1 MKEVLYKIDNLLDE
15 DRYISRKDYVDILK
29 LCEDEYS
36 YNIEARV
43 ERHNQ
48 SFINSKLDEYKEYLD
63 NILTKVDKNILLDD
77 QQRNCVLVDE
87 DYCLVV
93 AGAGAGKTTTLAAKV
108 KYLVEKQN
116 IKPEEIIVISYTNKA
131 VKELVEK
138 INKQMNI
145 PAKVITFHSLGY
157 EIMRKDSS
165 KMPSVLE
172 NTYSYFADILM
183 NKVYKEEK
191 QLQNIL
197 YFLSY
202 YMNIPEEALNYKN
215 IEEYIE
221 DKKIRDY
228 NTLKGNIERY
238 IDTEANK
245 IKKYVRTINGET
257 LRSVQEVMI
266 ANFLYLNN
274 IDYKYEEPYNKK
286 VKLFNKPYMPDFYIT
301 QGDKEAYIEHFGMYS
316 KDKLT
321 KVFTTQELNLYEKRM
336 NEKIMLHHKYN
347 TTLITTFPKYE
358 DGKELLV
365 HLKEELEKCGFT
377 LKTRNYKEVYERLV
391 ETSKDK
397 YINDL
402 IHFITEFISKF
413 KALGMRYDD
422 FDKIRLK
429 TDNVRS
435 KIFLDIAE
443 YVYIEYENRL
453 REENKI
459 DFNDMIN
466 KAIEV
471 VDNIENNNV
480 KLDYKY
486 IIVDEYQDIAKQ
498 RFNLTK
504 KLSQVTNSK
513 VIAVGDDWQSIFA
526 FAGSTSEYFLKF
538 KELMGYAEE
547 LKITHTYRNSQE
559 LIDVAGDFVQK
570 NPMQKKKYLISPK
583 HLKNPIYIYGYD
595 DYKKKIE
602 HKVDLLIKV
611 LDKIVKDEGEKASV
625 LLICR
630 YEFEKYQL
638 TLTGKFVS
646 RYSKDKIRCN
656 QYPDLDITILTAH
669 RSKGL
674 GFDNVILISATNG
687 KFGFPSQIESDPIL
701 NLIEDVPKEPLEF
714 AEERRLFYVAL
725 TRTKN
730 RIYILS
736 PISKPSKFVQE
747 LIENYGDKV
756 KSDVRISKETIEA
769 ENKLC
774 PVCKFPLK
782 FMQKKLKGK
791 IDIWACTN
799 EPEICDFMTNDLI
812 IKQDIHYCS
821 KCEDGCMI
829 IKSKKGDS
837 TSKFWGCTNYKD
849 DDSGCNCT
857 EKIL

>member
-1 MKEVLYKIDNLLDE
+1 MNDISYKIHNLLLE
-15 DRYISRKDYVDILK
+15 DRYISKKDYVNILN
-29 LCEDEYS
+29 LCDDEYS
-36 YNIEARV
+36 HNIEAKV
-43 ERHNQ
+43 ERHNNA
-48 SFINSKLDEYKEYLD
+48 FVNAKLEEYREYLD
-63 NILTKVDKNILLDD
+63 NILKKVDKNIKLDNE
-77 QQRNCVLVDE
+77 QRNCVLVDE

-116 IKPEEIIVISYTNKA
+116 VRPEEIIVISYTNKA

-157 EIMRKDSS
+157 EIMRKEASS
-165 KMPSVLE
+165 IPSVLE
-172 NTYSYFADILM
+172 NTYSVFSDIIM

-215 IEEYIE
+215 ISEYIE
-221 DKKIRDY
+221 DKKTRDY

-238 IDTEANK
+238 IETEANK

-274 IDYKYEEPYNKK
+274 IEYKYEEAYNRRIKI
-286 VKLFNKPYMPDFYIT
+286 FNKPYMPDFHIIK
-301 QGDKEAYIEHFGMYS
+301 GDKEAYIEHFGMYS
-316 KDKLT
+316 KNKLS
-321 KVFTTQELNLYEKRM
+321 KIFTPFELEVYEKNM

-347 TTLITTFPKYE
+347 TALISTYPDYE
-358 DGKELLV
+358 DGREMLV
-365 HLKEELEKCGFT
+365 HLKEELEKVGFVLT
-377 LKTRNYKEVYERLV
+377 NRNYKEVYEKLV
-391 ETSKDK
+391 ETCKDK

-402 IHFITEFISKF
+402 IFFISEFISKF
-413 KALGMRYDD
+413 KGLGMKYED
-422 FDKIRLK
+422 FKNLK
-429 TDNVRS
+429 NRTDNVRS
-435 KIFLDIAE
+435 KIFIDIAE
-443 YVYIEYENRL
+443 YVYVEYEKFL
-453 REENKI
+453 KEENKI

-466 KAIEV
+466 NAIDV
-471 VDNIENNNV
+471 IDDIEKNKI
-480 KLDYKY
+480 KLNYKY

-504 KLSQVTNSK
+504 KISQVTNSK

-559 LIDVAGDFVQK
+559 LIDVAGDFIQK
-570 NPMQKKKYLISPK
+570 NPIQKKKYLISPK
-583 HLKNPIYIYGYD
+583 HLTNPIYIYGYED
-595 DYKKKIE
+595 EKKATENKIN
-602 HKVDLLIKV
+602 LLIKV
-611 LDKIVKDEGEKASV
+611 LDKIVDENGKQGSI

-638 TLTGKFVS
+638 IQSEKFEK
-646 RYSKDKIRCN
+646 RYAKDKIRCN
-656 QYPDLDITILTAH
+656 KYPDLDITILTAH

-674 GFDNVILISATNG
+674 GFDNVILISAANN
-687 KFGFPSQIESDPIL
+687 KFGFPSQIENDPIL
-701 NLIEDVPKEPLEF
+701 NLIEEVPKEPLEY

-730 RIYILS
+730 RIFILS
-736 PISKPSKFVQE
+736 PLNRPSKFIQE
-747 LIENYGDKV
+747 LMIDYSDKV
-756 KSDVRISKETIEA
+756 RYDTKISKEKIEMK
-769 ENKLC
+769 NKFC

-782 FMQKKLKGK
+782 YMPKKLKGK
-791 IDIWACTN
+791 INIWACTN
-799 EPEICDFMTNDLI
+799 EPEICDFMTNDLE
-812 IKQDIHYCS
+812 IKKDIHYCS
-821 KCEDGCMI
+821 ECEDGCMI
-829 IKSKKGDS
+829 IKSKRDDS
-837 TSKFWGCTNYKD
+837 TRKFWGCTNYKD
-849 DDSGCNCT
+849 DGTGCNCT
-857 EKIL
+857 EKI

>member
-1 MKEVLYKIDNLLDE
+1 MNDVLYKMHNLLLE
-15 DRYISRKDYVDILK
+15 DKYISKKDYAHILD
-29 LCEDEYS
+29 LCDDEYS
-36 YNIEARV
+36 YNFDEKV
-43 ERHNQ
+43 EIHNKI
-48 SFINSKLDEYKEYLD
+48 FVKTKLEEYKEYLD
-63 NILTKVDKNILLDD
+63 KILAKVDKNILLDD
-77 QQRNCVLVDE
+77 EQRNCVLIDE

-131 VKELVEK
+131 VKELTEK
-138 INKQMNI
+138 INKQMGI

-157 EIMRKDSS
+157 EIMRKDAS
-165 KMPSVLE
+165 KMPSILE

-215 IEEYIE
+215 IDEYIE

-228 NTLKGNIERY
+228 STLKGNIERY
-238 IDTEANK
+238 IETEANK
-245 IKKYVRTINGET
+245 IKKYVQTIKGET
-257 LRSVQEVMI
+257 LRSIQEVMI

-274 IDYKYEEPYNKK
+274 IDYKYEEPYNKRA
-286 VKLFNKPYMPDFYIT
+286 KLFNKPYMPDFYIT

-316 KDKLT
+316 KNRLSQI
-321 KVFTTQELNLYEKRM
+321 FTPQELGIYEKRM
-336 NEKIMLHHKYN
+336 NEKIMLHQKYN
-347 TTLITTFPKYE
+347 TTLIATYPEYE
-358 DGKELLV
+358 DGKEMLE
-365 HLKEELEKCGFT
+365 HLKDDLENCGFT
-377 LKTRNYKEVYERLV
+377 LKSRDYKEVYERLI

-397 YINDL
+397 YMHDL
-402 IHFITEFISKF
+402 IYFITEFISKF
-413 KALGMRYDD
+413 KALGMKHED
-422 FDKIRLK
+422 FNKLRMR
-429 TDNVRS
+429 TDNVRT
-435 KIFLDIAE
+435 KIFIDIVE
-443 YVYIEYENRL
+443 YVYVEYEDRL

-570 NPMQKKKYLISPK
+570 NPMQKKKYLISTK
-583 HLKNPIYIYGYD
+583 HLKQPIFIYGYED
-595 DYKKKIE
+595 DKKILD
-602 HKVDLLIKV
+602 HKVGLLMKV
-611 LDKIVKDEGEKASV
+611 LNKIVKENGEKSSV

-638 TLTGKFVS
+638 LFTGKFIA

-656 QYPDLDITILTAH
+656 EYPDLDITILTAH

-674 GFDNVILISATNG
+674 GFDNVILISAANS
-687 KFGFPSQIESDPIL
+687 KFGFPSQIENDPIL

-736 PISKPSKFVQE
+736 PMYRPSKFIQE
-747 LIENYGDKV
+747 LIENYGDNI
-756 KSDVRISKETIEA
+756 KSDSRISKKNIELQ
-769 ENKLC
+769 NKIC
-774 PVCKFPLK
+774 PICKFPLK
-782 FMQKKLKGK
+782 FMPKKLKGK

-799 EPEICDFMTNDLI
+799 EPEICDFMTNDI
-812 IKQDIHYCS
+812 KIKQDIHYCDT
-821 KCEDGCMI
+821 CEDGCMI

-837 TSKFWGCTNYKD
+837 TSKFWGCTNFKD
-849 DDSGCNCT
+849 DYTGCNHK
-857 EKIL
+857 EIIE